1 MKIQITAKVETF
13 VTMEVEVD
21 NTNSDTLE
29 NAMNEVLENTDYSF
43 NHESIVETE
52 MVEQELSSHT
62 ILED

>member
-29 NAMNEVLENTDYSF
+29 NAMNEVLETPTI
-43 NHESIVETE
+43 HSI
-52 MVEQELSSHT
+52 MNP
-62 ILED
+62 